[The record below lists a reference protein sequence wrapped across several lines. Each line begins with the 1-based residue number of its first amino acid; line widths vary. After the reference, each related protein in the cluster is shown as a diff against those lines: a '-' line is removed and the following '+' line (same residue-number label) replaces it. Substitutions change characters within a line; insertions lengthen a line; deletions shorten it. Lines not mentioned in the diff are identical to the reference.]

1 MAAAYRAK
9 RSVTGVSPTGRTD
22 RGLII
27 EAIEKP
33 LATRTL
39 TPVTTDAPRIASA
52 LETPVIIG
60 SRTLRRI
67 QWIAPDN

>member
-1 MAAAYRAK
+1 
-9 RSVTGVSPTGRTD
+9 VTGVSPTGRTD
-22 RGLII
+22 CGLII

-39 TPVTTDAPRIASA
+39 TTPVTTDAPRIASA
-52 LETPVIIG
+52 LKTPVIIG